1 MKSIV
6 ITIFLWIVNSILFY
20 FVIKK
25 QEAPDWAL
33 DIVIFISL
41 GFLLIL
47 LNQAIAQTDKSS
59 K

>member
-1 MKSIV
+1 MKSHV
-6 ITIFLWIVNSILFY
+6 IFIILWILNSILFY

-25 QEAPDWAL
+25 QEAPNWAL

-41 GFLLIL
+41 GFLLVL

>member
-1 MKSIV
+1 MKSHA
-6 ITIFLWIVNSILFY
+6 IFIILWILNSILFY

-25 QEAPDWAL
+25 QEAPNWAL

-41 GFLLIL
+41 GFLLVL
-47 LNQAIAQTDKSS
+47 LNQAIAKTDKSS

>member
-1 MKSIV
+1 MKSHA
-6 ITIFLWIVNSILFY
+6 IFIILWILNSILFY

-25 QEAPDWAL
+25 QEAPNWAL

-41 GFLLIL
+41 GFLLVL
-47 LNQAIAQTDKSS
+47 LNQAIAQIDKSN

>member
-1 MKSIV
+1 MKSHA
-6 ITIFLWIVNSILFY
+6 IFIILWILNSILFY

-25 QEAPDWAL
+25 QEAPIWAL

-41 GFLLIL
+41 GFLLVL

>member
-1 MKSIV
+1 MKSHA
-6 ITIFLWIVNSILFY
+6 IFIILWILNSILFY

-25 QEAPDWAL
+25 QEAPNWAL

-41 GFLLIL
+41 GFLLVL